1 MMNTGTFTY
10 FYKSRKFG
18 FIRPDDGSKDVSVH
32 VTERS
37 GLGSVDE
44 GQRLSYDQDRG
55 ADGEPFAF
63 NPEAVSRE

>member
-1 MMNTGTFTY
+1 M
-10 FYKSRKFG
+10 
-18 FIRPDDGSKDVSVH
+18 H
-32 VTERS
+32 VTAVQRS